1 MKLFVFFLAILTIG
15 MPVNLTKQKD
25 CTCFHRNAHPC
36 MINSVVKACGPCWN
50 PIVGHDAWVACHG
63 GNDCLKSHTAG
74 YCLKKKHSCMV
85 NSVIKACGKGCWNAT
100 IDKKAYISC
109 KGHDC
114 EKCDQ

>member
-1 MKLFVFFLAILTIG
+1 
-15 MPVNLTKQKD
+15 
-25 CTCFHRNAHPC
+25 
-36 MINSVVKACGPCWN
+36 
-50 PIVGHDAWVACHG
+50 
-63 GNDCLKSHTAG
+63 
-74 YCLKKKHSCMV
+74 MV